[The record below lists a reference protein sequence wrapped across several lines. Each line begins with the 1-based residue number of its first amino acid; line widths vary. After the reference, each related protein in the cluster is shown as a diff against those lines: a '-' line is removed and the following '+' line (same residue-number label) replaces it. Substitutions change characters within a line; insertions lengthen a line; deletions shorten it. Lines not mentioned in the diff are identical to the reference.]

1 MQNSPKLMSKE
12 KKENSLA
19 SWKIY
24 KQNNKF
30 IKLHMIG
37 KLQTNKVKKAIQIF
51 DYIHSLDN
59 IKLADQL
66 NKYENDLNKKLSKD
80 LVDAIGTIDK
90 FINQM
95 ENKEVN
101 EDSSQDLVEMFT
113 KFKDE
118 LTLIVDLKE
127 SEEE

>member
-1 MQNSPKLMSKE
+1 VTRLKFKNTY
-12 KKENSLA
+12 NSL
-19 SWKIY
+19 
-24 KQNNKF
+24 
-30 IKLHMIG
+30 M
-37 KLQTNKVKKAIQIF
+37 V
-51 DYIHSLDN
+51 DN
-59 IKLADQL
+59 L
-66 NKYENDLNKKLSKD
+66 NDLNKKLSKD

-90 FINQM
+90 FINQI

-101 EDSSQDLVEMFT
+101 EDSSQDLFEMFT

>member
-1 MQNSPKLMSKE
+1 MTRLKFKNTYNALM
-12 KKENSLA
+12 
-19 SWKIY
+19 
-24 KQNNKF
+24 
-30 IKLHMIG
+30 
-37 KLQTNKVKKAIQIF
+37 V
-51 DYIHSLDN
+51 DN
-59 IKLADQL
+59 L
-66 NKYENDLNKKLSKD
+66 NDLNKKLSKD

-90 FINQM
+90 FINQI

-101 EDSSQDLVEMFT
+101 EDSSQDLFEMFT

>member
-1 MQNSPKLMSKE
+1 MTRLKFKNTY
-12 KKENSLA
+12 NSL
-19 SWKIY
+19 
-24 KQNNKF
+24 
-30 IKLHMIG
+30 M
-37 KLQTNKVKKAIQIF
+37 V
-51 DYIHSLDN
+51 DN
-59 IKLADQL
+59 L
-66 NKYENDLNKKLSKD
+66 NDLNKKLSKD

-90 FINQM
+90 FINQI

-101 EDSSQDLVEMFT
+101 EDSSQDLFEMFT

>member
-1 MQNSPKLMSKE
+1 M
-12 KKENSLA
+12 
-19 SWKIY
+19 
-24 KQNNKF
+24 
-30 IKLHMIG
+30 
-37 KLQTNKVKKAIQIF
+37 V
-51 DYIHSLDN
+51 DN
-59 IKLADQL
+59 L
-66 NKYENDLNKKLSKD
+66 NDLNKKLSKD

-90 FINQM
+90 FINQI

-101 EDSSQDLVEMFT
+101 EDSSQDLFEMFT